1 MTADGAGNQTTEL
14 RIPLGLNLDMRMSF
28 QGLS

>member
-14 RIPLGLNLDMRMSF
+14 RIALRLHFDLWISF